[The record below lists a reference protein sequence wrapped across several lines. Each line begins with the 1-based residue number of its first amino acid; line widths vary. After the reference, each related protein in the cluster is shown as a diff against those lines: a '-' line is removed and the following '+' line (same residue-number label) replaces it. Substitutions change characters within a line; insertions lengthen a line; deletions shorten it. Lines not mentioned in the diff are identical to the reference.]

1 MVAARGVAG
10 ACVFARVKQG
20 KGEKEIT
27 CMCLFVLMHECVCV
41 YVCVCEHG
49 LFLS

>member
-27 CMCLFVLMHECVCV
+27 CV
-41 YVCVCEHG
+41 YVLVCAHA
-49 LFLS
+49 

>member
-1 MVAARGVAG
+1 MAAVQGVAS

-27 CMCLFVLMHECVCV
+27 CV
-41 YVCVCEHG
+41 YV
-49 LFLS
+49 LFCADA